1 MGNLCG
7 EVQMRFPHV
16 RDFLVKLLVFTAT
29 FVANVIPLA
38 FAVDVGA
45 EIVTTI
51 QNIALAAELIII
63 PVLLLGLILG
73 YVQIA
78 GPWGL
83 QTVKKSGRGQVEM
96 GVITLVLFLITPALI
111 FAIMGIADAI
121 SGGCTWKTLINT
133 GHC

>member
-1 MGNLCG
+1 
-7 EVQMRFPHV
+7 MRFPHV